1 MFVPFVDMFEIDIA
15 LSEAKGMVVVGR
27 ILKNKIFCR
36 YQGNLKI
43 LEGAT
48 RRVAV
53 RPCPLQSL
61 IAYGHRQQSA
71 YSSK

>member
-1 MFVPFVDMFEIDIA
+1 MFEPPIVIFEIHTA
-15 LSEAKGMVVVGR
+15 LSEAKGVIVVGR
-27 ILKNKIFCR
+27 ILENKIICR
-36 YQGNLKI
+36 YQGNLEI

-53 RPCPLQSL
+53 RACPLQSL

-71 YSSK
+71 YSST

>member
-1 MFVPFVDMFEIDIA
+1 MFDQAVVILEFHSA
-15 LSEAKGMVVVGR
+15 LSEAKGVVVAGR

-71 YSSK
+71 YSST